1 MKRLFNKKSDKFNR
15 LMLIAYCL
23 VPISIFL
30 LPIDLFDKDET
41 IVCLSRLLFDMEC
54 WGCGLTRSVMH
65 AMHGDFL
72 LAYEY
77 NHLITVVLPL
87 LIAIWIKDVR
97 VFWKRLQI
105 QRNSS
110 TSTTDG
116 EV

>member
-1 MKRLFNKKSDKFNR
+1 
-15 LMLIAYCL
+15 MLIAYLL

-41 IVCLSRLLFDMEC
+41 IVCLSRLLFDVEC

-72 LAYEY
+72 GAYHY

-87 LIAIWIKDVR
+87 LVAIWIKDVR
-97 VFWKRLQI
+97 MYWKRLKAL
-105 QRNSS
+105 RNSAS
-110 TSTTDG
+110 LDANR